1 MRVAVPI
8 LDVRS
13 TPVAPSTALLHDEA
27 EETQLLYG
35 EQVLLLESHNGW
47 GQIEAVEQFEWS
59 HHERWEGYPGW
70 VDLRGL
76 VPADPNWYPDFVVTS
91 KRGTVCLNPADLPML
106 TLSLGTCL
114 MGLMAVGNWW
124 NVRLVDGRE
133 GWICTAEIAPL
144 KALRATSAVQRQQI
158 LSAARSLLGD
168 PYYWGGRS
176 AHLSEGWQPPQTGVD
191 CSGLVN
197 LCYRSAGLLI
207 PRDAH
212 EQCLRAKSIAR
223 WQLQPGDL
231 VFLADAEDATRV
243 THVMLYAG
251 QGRVIEGPGTG
262 STVRE
267 ISLDE
272 KLKTPGIAGRRVAYG
287 TYLP

>member
-1 MRVAVPI
+1 MRVAVPV
-8 LDVRS
+8 LDVRN
-13 TPVAPSTALLHDEA
+13 TPIPSTTGLLHDEA

-35 EQVLLLESHNGW
+35 EQVLLLESRNGW
-47 GQIEAVEQFEWS
+47 GRIEAVEQFEWS

-76 VPADPNWYPDFVVTS
+76 VAADPNWHPDFVVTS
-91 KRGTVCLNPADLPML
+91 KRGIVCANPMDIPIL

-114 MGLMAVGNWW
+114 MGLGGVGDWW

-133 GWICTAEIAPL
+133 GRVRLAEITPL
-144 KALRATSAVQRQQI
+144 TALRATAQAQRRQI
-158 LSAARSLLGD
+158 LAAARLLLGD

-176 AHLSEGWQPPQTGVD
+176 AHLSEGWQPPQSGVD

-212 EQCLRAKSIAR
+212 EQFLRARAIAR

-231 VFLADAEDATRV
+231 VFLGDPSDANRM
-243 THVMLYAG
+243 THVMLYVG

-272 KLKTPGIAGRRVAYG
+272 KLKTPGIAGRCVAYG
-287 TYLP
+287 TYFS